1 MGRDAWLA
9 PVSAH
14 ILALSFAGY
23 KFLSNSTSPSW
34 FGALSPNV
42 GKRIKRCT
50 PHYFRALSTSFF

>member
-34 FGALSPNV
+34 FGASSLNV
-42 GKRIKRCT
+42 GKRIKRRKL
-50 PHYFRALSTSFF
+50 Y